1 MPIVRRSDEQLVSQ
15 LRLGDERAFEAVV
28 GRYRGPLLAFC
39 RNMLGS
45 REDAEDALQEV
56 FTSAHRALRADDRP
70 VALRP
75 WLYRIARN
83 RCLNQ
88 MRRRRL
94 VGMDSMDDFVRMG
107 AEAEEVVEGREN
119 LRELVEDLRALPE
132 RQRAAILMREVRGL
146 GWVEIGEALD
156 ATIPSVKSL
165 LVRARVNLAEARME
179 REQELSAPVVVRP
192 LRPAGKTAAAV
203 AA

>member
-1 MPIVRRSDEQLVSQ
+1 MRNLLRNDEQLVS
-15 LRLGDERAFEAVV
+15 LVRLGDDRAFEAIVA
-28 GRYRGPLLAFC
+28 RYRGPLLAFC
-39 RNMLGS
+39 RHMLRS

-75 WLYRIARN
+75 WLYRVARN

-88 MRRRRL
+88 MRRREHL
-94 VGMDSMDDFVRMG
+94 GMDSMDEFVRVG
-107 AEAEEVVEGREN
+107 GEADEAVERRES

-132 RQRAAILMREVRGL
+132 RQRAAILMREVGGL
-146 GWVEIGEALD
+146 GWVEIGQALD

-179 REQELSAPVVVRP
+179 REQAVAAAGAARPV
-192 LRPAGKTAAAV
+192 RPAGKTAAAV

>member
-15 LRLGDERAFEAVV
+15 VRLGDERAFEAVV

-56 FTSAHRALRADDRP
+56 FTSALRALPADDRP

-94 VGMDSMDDFVRMG
+94 VGMDSMDDFVRVG
-107 AEAEEVVEGREN
+107 AEAEEAVEGREN

-132 RQRAAILMREVRGL
+132 RQRAAILMREVGGL

-179 REQELSAPVVVRP
+179 REREVAAPVVVRP
-192 LRPAGKTAAAV
+192 QLPAGKTAAAV

>member
-1 MPIVRRSDEQLVSQ
+1 MRTLLRSDEQLVSRV
-15 LRLGDERAFEAVV
+15 RLGDDRAFEALV

-39 RNMLGS
+39 RSMLGS

-56 FTSAHRALRADDRP
+56 FVSAHRALRADGRP

-88 MRRRRL
+88 MRRRRPL
-94 VGMDSMDDFVRMG
+94 AMESMDEFVRVG
-107 AEAEEVVEGREN
+107 GEAEEAVERRED

-132 RQRAAILMREVRGL
+132 RQRAAILRREVGGL

-156 ATIPSVKSL
+156 ATIPSVNSL

-179 REQELSAPVVVRP
+179 REREPAAPVAVRP
-192 LRPAGKTAAAV
+192 VLPAGKTAAAV

>member
-1 MPIVRRSDEQLVSQ
+1 MPILRRSDEQLVSQ

-28 GRYRGPLLAFC
+28 GRYRAPLLAFC
-39 RNMLGS
+39 RSMMGS

-88 MRRRRL
+88 MRRRRP
-94 VGMDSMDDFVRMG
+94 VGMDSMDDFVRVG
-107 AEAEEVVEGREN
+107 GEAEEAVERRESF
-119 LRELVEDLRALPE
+119 RELVEDLRALPE
-132 RQRAAILMREVRGL
+132 RQRAAIVMREVGGL
-146 GWVEIGEALD
+146 GWGWW
-156 ATIPSVKSL
+156 
-165 LVRARVNLAEARME
+165 
-179 REQELSAPVVVRP
+179 
-192 LRPAGKTAAAV
+192 RPAPRRSPPSRDRPPRA
-203 AA
+203 